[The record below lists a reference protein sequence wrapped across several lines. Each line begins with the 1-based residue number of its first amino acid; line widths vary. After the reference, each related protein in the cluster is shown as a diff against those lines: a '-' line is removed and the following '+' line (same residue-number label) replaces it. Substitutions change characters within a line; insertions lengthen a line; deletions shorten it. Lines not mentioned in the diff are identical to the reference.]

1 MDVELAR
8 FNMIEQQIRPWNVL
22 DQDILDV
29 LTALRRE
36 EFVAPAYRS
45 LAFADVEIPISPDG
59 HPSGESM
66 FTPKV
71 EARILQAL
79 QPRKHEVALEIGTG
93 SGYGSALLSLKT
105 REVVTYEINPAI
117 LDFAGENLHRAGI
130 VNIRLN
136 GTDGSR
142 VAAGERY
149 DIIVLSGSVQH
160 VPVGFLE
167 RLTTGGR
174 LFAIVGDAPT
184 MKAQVTRREADQ
196 QWSTIDLFETTC
208 KRLQGFPS
216 REPFRF

>member
-22 DQDILDV
+22 EQDVLDA

-45 LAFADVEIPISPDG
+45 LAFADVEIPISPAG
-59 HPSGESM
+59 KATGERM
-66 FTPKV
+66 FSPKV

-79 QPRKHEVALEIGTG
+79 HPKKHEVALEIGTG

-105 REVVTYEINPAI
+105 REVVTYEIDPAI

-130 VNIRLN
+130 VNIRLI

-142 VAAGERY
+142 LAGPERY
-149 DIIVLSGSVQH
+149 DLVVLSGSVQH
-160 VPVGFLE
+160 VPQGFLE
-167 RLTTGGR
+167 RLTSGGR

-184 MKAQVTRREADQ
+184 MKARVYTRDADQ
-196 QWSTIDLFETTC
+196 HWSTTELFETAC
-208 KRLQGFPS
+208 SRLRGFPA